1 MSLHQQAGS
10 LTLALSN
17 LQSTCHNLFGQL
29 IIDEHLEFIFTVHNN
44 IYISVI
50 AILKTTESRITEL
63 NCTLNYEFWDRP
75 SKCFSESFK
84 IKYILKNALKCSFN
98 YNLCNI
104 QQKKLYFS
112 LQTHR
117 ENAIK
122 LFQSDFIELMIW
134 KILKFHLLFYN
145 FFRPIPE
152 NKCLNLVLLIYIL
165 LLLNKLVHLV
175 LIFK

>member
-1 MSLHQQAGS
+1 MSDSLRPQSLRRYGLGSTRLLCPWDSPGKNTGVGCHPFLQRIFLTQGSNPSLFMSLHLQAGS

-104 QQKKLYFS
+104 
-112 LQTHR
+112 
-117 ENAIK
+117 
-122 LFQSDFIELMIW
+122 
-134 KILKFHLLFYN
+134 
-145 FFRPIPE
+145 
-152 NKCLNLVLLIYIL
+152 
-165 LLLNKLVHLV
+165 
-175 LIFK
+175 